1 MAYTHDDAY
10 KPVPGFKTVTGHFHL
25 DLNEMIRDRGTSDIM
40 PTWVPV
46 FRGLGINIVYLGDFH
61 DDSDINDPGPKRFY
75 EQKLYFEGAR
85 KTQRQ
90 RFSRDS
96 GRGGERVI
104 SAATGT

>member
-25 DLNEMIRDRGTSDIM
+25 DFNEMIRDRGTSDFM

-61 DDSDINDPGPKRFY
+61 DDSD
-75 EQKLYFEGAR
+75 L
-85 KTQRQ
+85 
-90 RFSRDS
+90 SRS
-96 GRGGERVI
+96 RPQALCRAE
-104 SAATGT
+104 ALF